1 MTKFIFPKEFIWGAA
16 TAAYQIEGAVKE
28 DGRGESIWDR
38 FSHTPGKIYRGDT
51 GDIACDHYHR
61 YQEDI
66 LLMKELGLKSY
77 RFSIAWPRIFPDG
90 KGSIN
95 TRGVDFYNRLIDEL
109 LEAGIEPAATLYH
122 WDLPQALQD
131 QGGWGTRATVGA
143 FEDYAKVAFQRFG
156 DRVGRWITFNEP
168 QVSAICGYAEGHHA
182 PGLRDMALGIQVAHH
197 LLVAHARTVEIYRQ
211 LNFKGEIGITLNLSP
226 TYPASGSREDQKA
239 AILADGEKN
248 RWFLDPVLK
257 GVYPEDI
264 GELYHR
270 KYNGPAIENGDME
283 LVKRAAVDFLGI
295 NYYSR
300 AVIGHPAPGFS
311 GLYQNINP
319 EDSAYTGME
328 WEIYPA
334 GIYDLLLRIKK
345 DYGNPRI
352 FITENGAAF
361 QDEQIEKGI
370 VADDDRLDYLK
381 QHLMALHRALEEGVR
396 LDGYYLW
403 SLMDNFEWA
412 YGYSKKFGI
421 VKIDYATQD
430 RSIKKSGSWYRDVIK
445 NNGLTE

>member
-16 TAAYQIEGAVKE
+16 TAAYQIEGAVNE

-38 FSHTPGKIYRGDT
+38 FSHTLGKVYRGDT

-61 YQEDI
+61 YREDV

-95 TRGVDFYNRLIDEL
+95 SKGVDFYNRLIDEL

-143 FEDYAKVAFQRFG
+143 FEDYSKVAFQRFG

-226 TYPASGSREDQKA
+226 TYPASGSVEDKKA
-239 AILADGEKN
+239 AIFADGEKN

-283 LVKRAAVDFLGI
+283 LIKRAAVDFLGI

-300 AVIGHPAPGFS
+300 AVIGHPAPGSS
-311 GLYQNINP
+311 GLYQNVNP
-319 EDSAYTGME
+319 EDSAYTDMV
-328 WEIYPA
+328 WEIFPA

-361 QDEQIEKGI
+361 QDGQIEKGI

-381 QHLMALHRALEEGVR
+381 QHLMAIHRALEEGVR

-430 RSIKKSGSWYRDVIK
+430 RSIKKSGAWYRDVIK

>member
-1 MTKFIFPKEFIWGAA
+1 MTQFIFPKEFIWGAA
-16 TAAYQIEGAVKE
+16 TAAYQIEGAVNE

-38 FSHTPGKIYRGDT
+38 FSHTPGKVYRGDT

-61 YQEDI
+61 YREDV

-131 QGGWGTRATVGA
+131 QGGWGTRSTVEA
-143 FEDYAKVAFQRFG
+143 FEDYAKLAFQRFG

-197 LLVAHARTVEIYRQ
+197 LLVAHAGTVEIYRQ

-226 TYPASGSREDQKA
+226 TYPATSSVEDQKA

-264 GELYHR
+264 GELYQP

-283 LVKRAAVDFLGI
+283 
-295 NYYSR
+295 
-300 AVIGHPAPGFS
+300 
-311 GLYQNINP
+311 
-319 EDSAYTGME
+319 
-328 WEIYPA
+328 
-334 GIYDLLLRIKK
+334 
-345 DYGNPRI
+345 
-352 FITENGAAF
+352 
-361 QDEQIEKGI
+361 
-370 VADDDRLDYLK
+370 
-381 QHLMALHRALEEGVR
+381 
-396 LDGYYLW
+396 
-403 SLMDNFEWA
+403 
-412 YGYSKKFGI
+412 
-421 VKIDYATQD
+421 
-430 RSIKKSGSWYRDVIK
+430 
-445 NNGLTE
+445 